1 MKTLP
6 VDKSRWMMRC
16 SWRYCTPRITCAIT
30 CAAVGSA
37 IAPCASRYLRMSPN
51 LHNSVMMYT
60 WFGLS
65 SASYNCQRSLFTF
78 RSPHLNNIGMTQLP
92 VDVHF
97 LQYSPIADALRRN
110 RTSIHLLDSDGSTR
124 RQLDGA
130 VHGGKRARA
139 DHRAELVVLQSRRW

>member
-1 MKTLP
+1 ML
-6 VDKSRWMMRC
+6 VEVLHAANHLRDHLRRC
-16 SWRYCTPRITCAIT
+16 RLGHR
-30 CAAVGSA
+30 AVRVQILA
-37 IAPCASRYLRMSPN
+37 HVAEFAQFRNDVHMVRAFQRF
-51 LHNSVMMYT
+51 VQ
-60 WFGLS
+60 LS
-65 SASYNCQRSLFTF
+65 TVIIHTF

-92 VDVHF
+92 VNVHF